1 MEAEIP
7 HVTTMVE
14 YTDEQ
19 KAEIAAML
27 KQQKELEQ
35 YRIAADFA
43 YTSSIIYLKQNYD
56 KFVVAVMENEAA
68 IARAR
73 LFPQPQ
79 AAPANKEDAADDDKQ
94 E

>member
-1 MEAEIP
+1 
-7 HVTTMVE
+7 MVE

-35 YRIAADFA
+35 YRIAADFG
-43 YTSSIIYLKQNYD
+43 YRTCIIYLKQNFD
-56 KFVVAVMENEAA
+56 PFVGAVMENEAA

-73 LFPQPQ
+73 LFPQAQ
-79 AAPANKEDAADDDKQ
+79 AAAPTKDEGAADEDNKE
-94 E
+94 